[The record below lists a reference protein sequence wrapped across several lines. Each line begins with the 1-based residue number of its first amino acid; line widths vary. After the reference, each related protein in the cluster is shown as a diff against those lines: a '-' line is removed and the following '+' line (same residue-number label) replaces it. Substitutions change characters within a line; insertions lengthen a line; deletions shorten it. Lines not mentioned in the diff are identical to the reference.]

1 MVLDLK
7 LDDFELGDLVE
18 IVNLAPAKQRV
29 LAGTS
34 RTIANG
40 EQGIVTEKYS
50 TEFRVQRG
58 SNAAMQWEA
67 NIRPDEV
74 RLVSR
79 LGHDE
84 ATRRLL
90 G

>member
-1 MVLDLK
+1 MK

-18 IVNLAPAKQRV
+18 VVNLSPIERRV

-34 RTIANG
+34 RSIANG
-40 EQGIVTEKYS
+40 DQGIVVEKYRADI
-50 TEFRVQRG
+50 RVQSG

-79 LGHDE
+79 LGRKE
-84 ATRRLL
+84 ATRRLV